1 MQKVLKPMKIS
12 LKDVAKQAG
21 VSEATVS
28 LALNNR
34 PGVNPQTQKRIQEL
48 AKSMGYI
55 PSITAQT
62 LAKQKS
68 GLVGFI
74 LPNTSNSTYSLLVQ
88 LIEDQLRQRG
98 YKMIFVTSENHVEY
112 EKEMIEQFVSFR
124 TEGVIIYPIVQENPD
139 PSYVNIL
146 NQYKIPFVFLG
157 GYYKGIEA
165 SCVMSDYYTALYSAT
180 KHLYERGGRH
190 FYYIGGCR
198 TIVSNTMR
206 YEGLRDYLRS
216 QGIDFLP
223 QMYLELPIP
232 DYDHAYEACNR
243 LLDSGALVDSI
254 ITANDFV
261 GLAVYNSV
269 TEHGYRVPQD
279 LSIIT
284 FNRQIPEGISRIS
297 LTYIEQFIKQQA
309 DIALEY
315 LFLQMNGEKDIR
327 RKYLDTEL
335 IVRESTVL

>member
-1 MQKVLKPMKIS
+1 MKIS
-12 LKDVAKQAG
+12 MKEVAKQAG

-68 GLVGFI
+68 RLVGFI
-74 LPNTSNSTYSLLVQ
+74 LPNTSISTYSMLVQ
-88 LIEDQLRQRG
+88 LIEEALRLRG
-98 YKMIFVTSENHVEY
+98 YKMIFVTSENSVEY

-124 TEGVIIYPIVQENPD
+124 TEGVIIYPIVQANPD

-165 SCVMSDYYTALYSAT
+165 SFVMSDYYTALYDAT
-180 KHLYERGGRH
+180 KHLYERGDRH
-190 FYYIGGCR
+190 FYYMGGCR

-206 YEGLRDYLRS
+206 YQGMRDYLHS
-216 QGIDFLP
+216 QGIDITP
-223 QMYLELPIP
+223 QAYLELPVP
-232 DYDHAYEACNR
+232 DYDNAYKACNQ
-243 LLDSGALVDSI
+243 LLDSKATVDSI

-269 TEHGYRVPQD
+269 IEHGFRVPRD
-279 LSIIT
+279 ISIIT
-284 FNRQIPEGISRIS
+284 FNRQVPEGISKIS

-315 LFLQMNGEKDIR
+315 LFLQMSGEKEI
-327 RKYLDTEL
+327 KKTYLNTEL
-335 IVRESTVL
+335 IIRESTIL